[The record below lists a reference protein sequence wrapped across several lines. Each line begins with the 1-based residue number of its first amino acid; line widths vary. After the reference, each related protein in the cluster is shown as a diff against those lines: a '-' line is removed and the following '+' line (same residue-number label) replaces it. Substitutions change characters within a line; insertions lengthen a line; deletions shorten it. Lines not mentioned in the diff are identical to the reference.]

1 MQSQSRRTPLLRTV
15 AGIGIPIALIVALG
29 ACSSGGGDGESDSV
43 QEITIFNRWSD
54 PNSQAAAK
62 ELLDG
67 FTEETGIKV
76 NNAVQPNSGSTYQPA
91 VRAALSSSNPPTLAT
106 NIAGPELYQF
116 ADSGTIADITDFY
129 QDVIAPRAS
138 AGATA
143 GLMFED
149 RNYAISGDTSIGNLV
164 WYNPDYL
171 AKFDID
177 PADIETF
184 EDWIAAMQE
193 LKDAGGTPI
202 VIGAKDQWPGGH
214 YLNDL
219 VQRAIGSDAAQ
230 QLYDRSVLAGQ
241 PDSPKWTDP
250 EVVGALESYVSMHD
264 LFQDGFLG
272 EAAATADS
280 LFLGG
285 EVGFYKMGSWFLN
298 TIISTP
304 PDFEPGVMLF
314 PPFTDGAGDGSELT
328 IANSAMMVSADA
340 DTDAAEAF
348 MEYYTRPD
356 VAAKFGA
363 AVGAIMPYKL
373 DSDGVEV
380 NPIIQPQWDRIQ
392 QLNADAT
399 DSALF
404 NDQGIDVNIYQQYI
418 WQGSVG
424 LMNGDV
430 TPQQLAQQLEDATAA
445 AQEANG

>member
-1 MQSQSRRTPLLRTV
+1 MASRTRRETTTRLA
-15 AGIGIPIALIVALG
+15 AGVGIAAALTLALG
-29 ACSSGGGDGESDSV
+29 ACAQSGDGGTDGGG
-43 QEITIFNRWSD
+43 EITIFNRWSD
-54 PNSQAAAK
+54 PNSQAAAQ

-67 FTEETGIKV
+67 FTAETGITVK
-76 NNAVQPNSGSTYQPA
+76 NAVQPNSGSTYQPA
-91 VRAALSSSNPPTLAT
+91 VRSALSSSNPPTLAT
-106 NIAGPELYQF
+106 NIAGPELYEF
-116 ADSGTIADITDFY
+116 AESGTIADISDFY
-129 QDVIAPRAS
+129 AEVIAPRAS

-143 GLMFED
+143 GLTYEG

-171 AKFDID
+171 AEYDID
-177 PADIETF
+177 VADIATF
-184 EDWIAAMQE
+184 EDWTAAMQKI
-193 LKDAGGTPI
+193 KDAGGTPI

-230 QLYDRSVLAGQ
+230 QLYDRSVVAGQ

-250 EVVGALESYVSMHD
+250 AVVGALEDYVSMKP

-285 EVGFYKMGSWFLN
+285 DVGFYKMGSWFLN
-298 TIISTP
+298 TIISTDP
-304 PDFEPGVMLF
+304 GFEPGVMLF
-314 PPFTDGAGDGSELT
+314 PPLADGAGDGSELT

-340 DTDAAEAF
+340 DLEDAEAF
-348 MEYYTRPD
+348 MEYYTRPE

-373 DSDGVEV
+373 ADGVGEV
-380 NPIIQPQWDRIQ
+380 DPLIQSQWDRIQ
-392 QLNADAT
+392 ELNAAAS

-404 NDQGIDVNIYQQYI
+404 NDQGIDVNIYQKYI

-430 TPQQLAQQLEDATAA
+430 TAEQLAQQLEDATAE
-445 AQEANG
+445 AQQANG